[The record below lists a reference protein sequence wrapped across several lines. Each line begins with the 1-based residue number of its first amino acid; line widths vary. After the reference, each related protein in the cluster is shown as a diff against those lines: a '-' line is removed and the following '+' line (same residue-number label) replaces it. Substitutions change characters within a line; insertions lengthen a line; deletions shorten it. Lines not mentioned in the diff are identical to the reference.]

1 MRSSPWSV
9 CVAALLGTVVQAGPT
24 AAQRPTPEPPTVA
37 FDGGEQGP
45 AIGSRQAVTLEE
57 VYALAHT
64 HSPRLHAARL
74 MADALARREPSAGLL
89 PDPVVQL
96 GLMNLSLPRLG
107 TDMAT
112 SMVPSIQAMQMI
124 PFPGKR
130 SLMRRMAER
139 ETAIE
144 RTGAEEVS
152 WEVRTDV
159 ARSFYELYAAD
170 RQLEVMRTTL
180 ALLQQFETV
189 AKAMYGAGTGRQS
202 DVLRASV
209 EVARMD
215 ADITRMTA
223 MRASAA
229 VMLNALL
236 DRPTDTPVPTP
247 ALPALPAEVPD
258 RITLLAWAE
267 ETRPLLAAEELGV
280 DLAATELALARK
292 EVWPD
297 LTLGLQYGQRPGE
310 MGTERMGS
318 VMLGFSVPIYA
329 GKRQRL
335 QREEAA
341 LMEGAA
347 QADLG
352 QMRAMVDA
360 EIGELLAEQRRA
372 TSLIQ
377 LHREEVLPQARA
389 NVESSFSSYRVGSV
403 DFMTLVDA
411 QMTVNEHESE
421 LFALIGEYG
430 TVIARL
436 EHAVGRTL
444 PATDALVREDIR

>member
-1 MRSSPWSV
+1 MGRGRSV
-9 CVAALLGTVVQAGPT
+9 FIAALLGVPTGPAL
-24 AAQRPTPEPPTVA
+24 AAAP
-37 FDGGEQGP
+37 EQGAP
-45 AIGSRQAVTLEE
+45 VPELGQEAPSRGQGSTLTLDE
-57 VYALAHT
+57 VYSLART
-64 HSPRLHAARL
+64 RSPRLQAARL
-74 MADALARREPSAGLL
+74 MADALSTREPSAGLL
-89 PDPVVQL
+89 PDPVVEL

-107 TDMAT
+107 RDMPT
-112 SMVPSIQAMQMI
+112 SMAPSIQAMQMI

-139 ETAIE
+139 ETAIA
-144 RTGAEEVS
+144 RTAADEVS

-159 ARSFYELYAAD
+159 ARTFYELYAAD

-189 AKAMYGAGTGRQS
+189 AKAMYGAGTGRQG

-215 ADITRMTA
+215 GEITRMTA

-247 ALPALPAEVPD
+247 TLPQLPAEIPY
-258 RITLLAWAE
+258 RLTLLAWAE
-267 ETRPLLAAEELGV
+267 ETRPALAAEELGV
-280 DLAATELALARK
+280 ELAATELALARK
-292 EVWPD
+292 EIWPD
-297 LTLGLQYGQRPGE
+297 VTLGVQYGQRPAD

-318 VMLGFSVPIYA
+318 VMLGFSVPVFA
-329 GKRQRL
+329 GGRQL
-335 QREEAA
+335 KQREQAA
-341 LMEGAA
+341 LMERAA
-347 QADLG
+347 QADAG

-360 EIGELLAEQRRA
+360 EIGELLAEQARA
-372 TSLIQ
+372 SSLIR
-377 LHREEVLPQARA
+377 LHRDEVLPQARA
-389 NVESSFSSYRVGSV
+389 NVASSLASYRVGSV

-444 PATDALVREDIR
+444 PATDALIREDVR

>member
-1 MRSSPWSV
+1 MRPSPRSL
-9 CVAALLGTVVQAGPT
+9 CVAALLWAAVEPGPAAGQRSPPQPPT
-24 AAQRPTPEPPTVA
+24 APSDVA
-37 FDGGEQGP
+37 EEGP
-45 AIGSRQAVTLEE
+45 IRGSSPAATLDEF
-57 VYALAHT
+57 YALAQAR
-64 HSPRLHAARL
+64 SPRLQAARL
-74 MADALARREPSAGLL
+74 MADAFATREPSAGLL

-107 TDMAT
+107 ADMPT
-112 SMVPSIQAMQMI
+112 SMAPSIQAMQMI

-139 ETAIE
+139 ETAIA

-159 ARSFYELYAAD
+159 ARTFYELYAAD

-247 ALPALPAEVPD
+247 ALPPLPAEVPD
-258 RITLLAWAE
+258 RLTLLAWAE
-267 ETRPLLAAEELGV
+267 ETRPALSAEELRV
-280 DLAATELALARK
+280 ELTTTELALARK

-297 LTLGLQYGQRPGE
+297 VTLGVQYGQRPGE

-329 GKRQRL
+329 GRRQHL
-335 QREEAA
+335 QREGAA

-352 QMRAMVDA
+352 QMHAMVDA
-360 EIGELLAEQRRA
+360 EIGELLAEHRRA
-372 TSLIQ
+372 ASLIR

-389 NVESSFSSYRVGSV
+389 NVTSSFSSYRVGSV